1 MRGIEEMKC
10 LYRIKASDMKGEGKM
25 ILMCCLKGTTLRLYL
40 MQKLQTVR
48 KDKIFR

>member
-1 MRGIEEMKC
+1 MKC

-25 ILMCCLKGTTLRLYL
+25 VLMCCLKGTALHLCL
-40 MQKLQTVR
+40 MQKLEKPV

>member
-1 MRGIEEMKC
+1 MKC

-25 ILMCCLKGTTLRLYL
+25 VLMCCLKGTALHLYL
-40 MQKLQTVR
+40 MQELDKLK